1 MAAWFAVL
9 AVAGIAAQAGTQLSA
24 DKKRRKAERDA
35 AEQEARFLEAQA
47 ARTRVVQ
54 RRQLELLE
62 IERNEVFGDQVN
74 AIAANNIDLSGSA
87 LSQVINDQLGFD
99 KEAKAIEME
108 SDFDVGLALMRARE
122 QRLGAERIRK
132 SGKIQDTATIL
143 GGASGVL
150 EIGNKYYGAGTGK
163 TFDA

>member
-1 MAAWFAVL
+1 MFFAIL
-9 AVAGIAAQAGTQLSA
+9 AVAGIAASSAMKVSA
-24 DKKRRKAERDA
+24 DKKRRKAEGEA

-132 SGKIQDTATIL
+132 AGKMEDFGTIL
-143 GGASGVL
+143 GGVGQGV
-150 EIGNKYYGAGTGK
+150 GVANQYYGAGTGK
-163 TFDA
+163 KT